1 MGMNQNMTNM
11 SNNSP
16 SSTRNNSSMQNRS
29 GSNQGNRGLPSM
41 QGSSSFNQS
50 GNTQGKGRYQTS
62 SINQGSYNYGT
73 LNSGYEMGYGSSSS
87 TNQAHQGN
95 MGYSTMGGSMRGG
108 GPLRGDMTTNRGNPY
123 SRN

>member
-1 MGMNQNMTNM
+1 M

-16 SSTRNNSSMQNRS
+16 SSTSNNSSLQNRS
-29 GSNQGNRGLPSM
+29 GSNQDNRGLPGM
-41 QGSSSFNQS
+41 QGSSGFNQT
-50 GNTQGKGRYQTS
+50 GTTQGKGRYQTS
-62 SINQGSYNYGT
+62 SIGQGSYNYGT

-87 TNQAHQGN
+87 TNQTQQGN
-95 MGYSTMGGSMRGG
+95 MGYSTMGNTMRGG